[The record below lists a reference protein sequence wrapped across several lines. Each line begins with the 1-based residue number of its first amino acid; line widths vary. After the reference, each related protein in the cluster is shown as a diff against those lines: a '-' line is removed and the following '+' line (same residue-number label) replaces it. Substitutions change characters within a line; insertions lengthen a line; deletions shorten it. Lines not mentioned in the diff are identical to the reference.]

1 MIRFSGGNKI
11 SNLTRREML
20 GMDFTNNSTEIMGRW
35 QSPENP
41 GDGWTPRLWGGKT
54 SFMGLNG
61 NTSSR
66 FVEDASFVK
75 IDNVTLG
82 YTIPKE
88 ITQRINLSKVRIF
101 AVVQN
106 AFIFTKYKGMDPE
119 LEVGGIDYNT
129 VPRQRTIS
137 MGLNVSF

>member
-1 MIRFSGGNKI
+1 M
-11 SNLTRREML
+11 
-20 GMDFTNNSTEIMGRW
+20 
-35 QSPENP
+35 
-41 GDGWTPRLWGGKT
+41 
-54 SFMGLNG
+54 
-61 NTSSR
+61 
-66 FVEDASFVK
+66 
-75 IDNVTLG
+75 
-82 YTIPKE
+82 
-88 ITQRINLSKVRIF
+88 RIF

>member
-1 MIRFSGGNKI
+1 
-11 SNLTRREML
+11 
-20 GMDFTNNSTEIMGRW
+20 
-35 QSPENP
+35 
-41 GDGWTPRLWGGKT
+41 
-54 SFMGLNG
+54 MGLNG
-61 NTSSR
+61 NTTSR

-82 YTIPKE
+82 YTIPRE
-88 ITQRINLSKVRIF
+88 IAERINLTKVRIF

>member
-1 MIRFSGGNKI
+1 
-11 SNLTRREML
+11 
-20 GMDFTNNSTEIMGRW
+20 MDFTNNSTEIMGRW

-88 ITQRINLSKVRIF
+88 ITQRINLSKVRIL
-101 AVVQN
+101 QL
-106 AFIFTKYKGMDPE
+106 YKMRLFSQSIKGWI
-119 LEVGGIDYNT
+119 L
-129 VPRQRTIS
+129 S
-137 MGLNVSF
+137 